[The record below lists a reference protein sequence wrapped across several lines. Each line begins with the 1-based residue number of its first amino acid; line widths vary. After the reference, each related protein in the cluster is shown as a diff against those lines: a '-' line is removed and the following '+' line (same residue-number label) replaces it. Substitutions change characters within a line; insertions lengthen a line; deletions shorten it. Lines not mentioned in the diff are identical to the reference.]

1 MKNIFH
7 RPKTRAAALKMEQHI
22 ILADC
27 QVLAA
32 IINFINQVGHSLT
45 LLKTKIK

>member
-1 MKNIFH
+1 LLPDFQAKV
-7 RPKTRAAALKMEQHI
+7 KAAAMKLEQQI

-32 IINFINQVGHSLT
+32 ILNFINQVCMKYGL
-45 LLKTKIK
+45 